1 MNNQFFTQITSG
13 ADARQKII
21 NGVNAVADVVG
32 STQGYRGRTVLLEKN
47 GLPHPT
53 KDGFDVSETIFRE
66 DKVESLACE
75 LAKEASKKT
84 ADESGDATSA
94 TMVLLQAL
102 LQNSYKALEN
112 GKSAI
117 DIKLEIEKSKD
128 LVVEYLKEISIPLTS
143 EMVYQVAR
151 TSANGDEE
159 IAKLVADAYKQAGE
173 NGSVGHTRSNNDETF
188 IDHNEGTLV
197 ERGWSLEAYTN
208 VKSTQSVVFDNEPMV
223 LISNIS
229 FATIKQIIPFLDFC
243 ANNGK
248 ELLIISEMDYA
259 VEEAIITNVV
269 KHKFKFAV
277 VKCPSIGRKRE
288 ELLSDLALVCGCEM
302 ISSLSGFDFTDR
314 VDVFLGQAKS
324 VTVTKENTI
333 IVRHESVDE
342 IPING
347 KIDELKA
354 QVKLTEKNY
363 VLKKNIE
370 ERIAKLSGGV
380 AMIKV
385 GGITPSEV
393 EEKIARVDDA
403 VRAVR
408 SAKEEGVLA
417 GGGVA
422 LMNASYLNNLDEVT
436 RKSLKSTFYRILR
449 NANCLNFLFETKI
462 ITDLHWFGM
471 VKGMRLETI
480 EKEFNN
486 YPIGYD
492 VKEFKEVNM
501 IEAGI
506 LDSTK
511 AIRNAYV
518 NAVSASNTL
527 LMTDHIVTMS
537 KSV

>member
-1 MNNQFFTQITSG
+1 MKNQFFTEITSG
-13 ADARQKII
+13 DEARRKIL

-53 KDGFDVSETIFRE
+53 KDGFDVAETIFME

-75 LAKEASKKT
+75 TAKEASRKT
-84 ADESGDATSA
+84 ADEAGDSTTACL
-94 TMVLLQAL
+94 VLLQAL
-102 LQNSYKALEN
+102 LQNSYKELES

-117 DIKLEIEKSKD
+117 DIKLQIEKSKD
-128 LVVEYLKEISIPLTS
+128 LVVEYLKEISVPLTS
-143 EMVYQVAR
+143 EMLYFVAK

-159 IAKLVADAYKQAGE
+159 IAQLVADAFNQAGE
-173 NGSVGHTRSNNDETF
+173 NGSVGHTRSNNDTTF

-208 VKSTQSVVFDNEPMV
+208 VKSNQSVVFDNEPMV

-229 FATIKQIIPFLDFC
+229 FSTIKQIIPFLDFC

-248 ELLIISEMDYA
+248 ELLMISEMDYA
-259 VEEAIITNVV
+259 VEEAIVQNVL

-277 VKCPSIGRKRE
+277 VKCPSLGKKRE
-288 ELLSDLALVCGCEM
+288 ELLTDLAMVCGCEM
-302 ISSLSGFDFTDR
+302 ISSLSGFDFSDR
-314 VDVFLGQAKS
+314 VDTFLGQAKS
-324 VTVTKENTI
+324 VNVTKENTI
-333 IVRHESVDE
+333 VVRHESVDVA
-342 IPING
+342 PING
-347 KIDELKA
+347 KIAELKEQA
-354 QVKLTEKNY
+354 KLTEKNY

-393 EEKIARVDDA
+393 EEKVARVDDA

-408 SAKEEGVLA
+408 SAQEEGVLA

-422 LMNASYLNNLDEVT
+422 LYNSARLNLDPV
-436 RKSLKSTFYRILR
+436 SNIAVVSTLNRILA
-449 NANCLNFLFETKI
+449 NAGVDYDLNL
-462 ITDLHWFGM
+462 G
-471 VKGMRLETI
+471 
-480 EKEFNN
+480 N
-486 YPIGYD
+486 YPMGYD

-501 IEAGI
+501 FDAGI

-511 AIRNAYV
+511 SIRNAFI
-518 NAVSASNTL
+518 NAVSSSNTL
-527 LMTDHIVTMS
+527 LMTDNVVTVS
-537 KSV
+537 KSI

>member
-1 MNNQFFTQITSG
+1 MKNQFFTEITSG
-13 ADARQKII
+13 AEARLKIL
-21 NGVNAVADVVG
+21 NGINAVANVVG
-32 STQGYRGRTVLLEKN
+32 STQGYRGRTVLIEKN

-53 KDGFDVSETIFRE
+53 KDGFDVAETIFME

-75 LAKEASKKT
+75 SAKEASKKT
-84 ADESGDATSA
+84 ADEAGDSTTATL
-94 TMVLLQAL
+94 VLLQAL
-102 LQNSYKALEN
+102 LQNSYIELEN

-117 DIKLEIEKSKD
+117 DIKTEIEKSRD
-128 LVVEYLKEISIPLTS
+128 LVVNYLKEISVELTP
-143 EMVYQVAR
+143 EMIYFVAK

-159 IAKLVADAYKQAGE
+159 IAKLVANAYEQAGE
-173 NGSVGHTRSNNDETF
+173 NGSVGHTRSNTDATF

-197 ERGWSLEAYTN
+197 ERGWSQEAFTN
-208 VKSTQSVVFDNEPMV
+208 VKSTQSVVFENDPHV

-229 FATIKQIIPFLDFC
+229 FATIKQILPFLNYC

-259 VEEAIITNVV
+259 VEEAIIRNVIDP
-269 KHKFKFAV
+269 KFQFKFAV

-288 ELLSDLALVCGCEM
+288 ELLTDLALVCGCNM

-314 VDVFLGQAKS
+314 IDEFLGVAKS
-324 VTVTKENTI
+324 ITVTKDNTI
-333 IVRHESVDE
+333 VVRHETTNE
-342 IPING
+342 EPING
-347 KIDELKA
+347 KIAELKE

-422 LMNASYLNNLDEVT
+422 LFYAKKELELDSVTQASIDSTL
-436 RKSLKSTFYRILR
+436 LKILS
-449 NANCLNFLFETKI
+449 NANIYIFE
-462 ITDLHWFGM
+462 LP
-471 VKGMRLETI
+471 
-480 EKEFNN
+480 N

-492 VKEFKEVNM
+492 VKEFEEVNM
-501 IEAGI
+501 FDAGI
-506 LDSTK
+506 IDSTK

-518 NAVSASNTL
+518 NAVSTSNTL
-527 LMTDHIVTMS
+527 LMTDNVVTVS
-537 KSV
+537 RSV

>member
-13 ADARQKII
+13 AEARKKIL

-53 KDGFDVSETIFRE
+53 KDGFDVAETIFRE

-75 LAKEASKKT
+75 SAKEASKKT
-84 ADESGDATSA
+84 ADEAGDSTTACL
-94 TMVLLQAL
+94 VLLQAL
-102 LQNSYKALEN
+102 LQNSYLALES

-117 DIKLEIEKSKD
+117 DIKTEIEKSRD
-128 LVVEYLKEISIPLTS
+128 LVVEYLKEISVELTP
-143 EMVYQVAR
+143 EMIYFVAK

-159 IAKLVADAYKQAGE
+159 LAKLVADAYEQAGE
-173 NGSVGHTRSNNDETF
+173 NGSVGHTRSNTDATF

-197 ERGWSLEAYTN
+197 ERGWSHEAFTN
-208 VKSTQSVVFDNEPMV
+208 VKSTQSVVFENEPHV

-229 FATIKQIIPFLDFC
+229 FATIKQMLPFLNYC
-243 ANNGK
+243 AENGK

-259 VEEAIITNVV
+259 VEEAIIRNVV
-269 KHKFKFAV
+269 DPKFKFKFAV
-277 VKCPSIGRKRE
+277 VKCPAIGKKRE
-288 ELLSDLALVCGCEM
+288 ELLTDLALVCGCNM
-302 ISSLSGFDFTDR
+302 ISSLSGFDFSDR
-314 VDVFLGQAKS
+314 LDEFLGVAKS
-324 VTVTKENTI
+324 ITVTKENTI
-333 IVRHESVDE
+333 IVRHETTSE
-342 IPING
+342 EPING
-347 KIDELKA
+347 KIAELKE
-354 QVKLTEKNY
+354 QLKLTEKNY

-422 LMNASYLNNLDEVT
+422 LMNASRSISKLDEVT
-436 RKSLKSTFYRILR
+436 KKSLLATFNKILL
-449 NANCLNFLFETKI
+449 NAGKEVDVNKI
-462 ITDLHWFGM
+462 HENSPMNKDSVLYKFP
-471 VKGMRLETI
+471 
-480 EKEFNN
+480 N

-518 NAVSASNTL
+518 NAVSTSNTL
-527 LMTDHIVTMS
+527 LMTNNVVTIS

>member
-1 MNNQFFTQITSG
+1 MNNQFFTHITSG
-13 ADARQKII
+13 AEARKKIL

-128 LVVEYLKEISIPLTS
+128 LVVDYLKEISIPLTP
-143 EMVYQVAR
+143 EMVYHVAK
-151 TSANGDEE
+151 TSANGDDE
-159 IAKLVADAYKQAGE
+159 IAELVAKAYEQAGE
-173 NGSVGHTRSNNDETF
+173 NGSVGHTRSNNDTTF

-229 FATIKQIIPFLDFC
+229 FATIKQIIPFLDYC

-259 VEEAIITNVV
+259 VEEAIVQNVL

-277 VKCPSIGRKRE
+277 VKCPSIGKKRE

-302 ISSLSGFDFTDR
+302 ISSLSGFDFSDK
-314 VDVFLGQAKS
+314 VDVFLGVAKS
-324 VTVTKENTI
+324 ITVTKENTI
-333 IVRHESVDE
+333 IVRHESTNE
-342 IPING
+342 EPIVG
-347 KIDELKA
+347 KIAELKE
-354 QVKLTEKNY
+354 QLKLTEKNF
-363 VLKKNIE
+363 VLRKNIE

-393 EEKIARVDDA
+393 EEKVARFDDA
-403 VRAVR
+403 ICAVR
-408 SAKEEGVLA
+408 SAREEGVLA

-422 LMNASYLNNLDEVT
+422 LMNASRHLVLDKITE
-436 RKSLKSTFYRILR
+436 KALISTICRILD
-449 NANCLNFLFETKI
+449 NANVNYRLHSNWLTRILFKKSVFLFNF
-462 ITDLHWFGM
+462 TD
-471 VKGMRLETI
+471 E
-480 EKEFNN
+480 
-486 YPIGYD
+486 YSGYD

-501 IEAGI
+501 IEAGV

-527 LMTDHIVTMS
+527 LMTYKVVTLN
-537 KSV
+537 K